1 MELRELTLL
10 SVSLRIVTVLLLSGI
25 IGMERAMKNR
35 AAGFR
40 TYMLVGI
47 GSCIIMMTNQYIFQC
62 LGTGDPVR
70 MGAQV
75 VSGIG
80 FLGAGSIIV
89 TSHNQVK
96 GLTTAAGLWASAC
109 LGLAVGVGFYEVAL
123 IGGVAVYLSLTLL
136 HMWEDHMRRK
146 TKVLTMYMELLPVA
160 SVGAFLREVRNREL
174 AVCNLQFE
182 KEPGNNQD
190 GVHFVAT
197 VKSKNRKERTQIIEI
212 ISQIQIVIY
221 MEEL

>member
-10 SVSLRIVTVLLLSGI
+10 SVPLRIAAVLLLSGV

-40 TYMLVGI
+40 TYMLVSI
-47 GSCIIMMTNQYIFQC
+47 GSCIIMMTNQYVYQC

-109 LGLAVGVGFYEVAL
+109 LGLAVGIGFYEVAL
-123 IGGVAVYLSLTLL
+123 TGGVAVYISLTLL

-146 TKVLTMYMELLPVA
+146 TKVLTMYMELLPGT
-160 SVGAFLREVRNREL
+160 SVGVFLREVRNREL
-174 AVCNLQFE
+174 TVSNLQFE
-182 KEPGNNQD
+182 KEPGNND
-190 GVHFVAT
+190 DAVHFVAT
-197 VKSKNRKERTQIIEI
+197 VKSKNRKKR
-212 ISQIQIVIY
+212 IQILEEIKEIPAVVY

>member
-10 SVSLRIVTVLLLSGI
+10 SVPLRIVAVLLLSGI
-25 IGMERAMKNR
+25 IGMERAMKNG

-40 TYMLVGI
+40 TYMLVSI
-47 GSCIIMMTNQYIFQC
+47 GSCIIMMTNQYVYQC

-109 LGLAVGVGFYEVAL
+109 LGLAVGIGLYEVAL

-146 TKVLTMYMELLPVA
+146 TKVLTMYVELMPGV
-160 SVGAFLREVRNREL
+160 SVGEFLKEVRHREL
-174 AVCNLQFE
+174 TASNLQFE
-182 KEPGNNQD
+182 KDPGSNVD
-190 GVHFVAT
+190 EIHFVVT
-197 VKSKNRKERTQIIEI
+197 VKSKNSMKR
-212 ISQIQIVIY
+212 IQILEELKAMPVVAY